1 MGSECLAALQS
12 GEPTA
17 MLQALCFQDMS
28 SRRVILKF
36 GSGILTRTDRA
47 EMDEEQ
53 LCKLV
58 QAIAELKR
66 RGHEVVVVSS
76 GAVASGLKA
85 MGFRERPQDMVTLQ
99 ACAAVGQTT
108 LMHTY
113 QSYLRGHGLNVGQLL
128 LTHADLESKE
138 RAERVKATLVRLLD
152 CTNVIPII
160 NENDSV
166 AVEELRFGD
175 NDKLSARVALLW
187 EADLL
192 ILLTSVPGLMNFKDG
207 GNVEIIP
214 EVSSVDAVLHLAE
227 EEKGAFSV
235 GGMNSKLRAVK
246 EAVEGGIECIIAS
259 GRHPEQIAD
268 LAEGKGICTRFPV
281 RK

>member
-1 MGSECLAALQS
+1 MS
-12 GEPTA
+12 G
-17 MLQALCFQDMS
+17 
-28 SRRVILKF
+28 RRVILKF

-66 RGHEVVVVSS
+66 RGHAVVVVSS

-85 MGFRERPQDMVTLQ
+85 MGFRERPQEITTLQ
-99 ACAAVGQTT
+99 ACAAVGQTY

-113 QSYLRGHGLNVGQLL
+113 QSYLRGHGLYVAQLL

-138 RAERVKATLVRLLD
+138 RAEKVKNTLLRLLENP
-152 CTNVIPII
+152 NVVPII

-175 NDKLSARVALLW
+175 NDKLSSRVAQLW
-187 EADLL
+187 SADLL
-192 ILLTSVPGLMNFKDG
+192 ILLTSVPGLMDLKNDG
-207 GNVEIIP
+207 AVNIVPMVED
-214 EVSSVDAVLHLAE
+214 VNSVLHLAQE
-227 EEKGAFSV
+227 DKGAFSV
-235 GGMNSKLRAVK
+235 GGMASKLRAVAD
-246 EAVEGGIECIIAS
+246 AVAGNVECIIAS

-268 LAEGKGICTRFPV
+268 LVEGKGTGTRFPLPAS
-281 RK
+281 KA

>member
-1 MGSECLAALQS
+1 
-12 GEPTA
+12 
-17 MLQALCFQDMS
+17 MS
-28 SRRVILKF
+28 SKRVLLKF

-66 RGHEVVVVSS
+66 RGHDVVVVSS
-76 GAVASGLKA
+76 GAVAAGLKA
-85 MGFRERPQDMVTLQ
+85 MGFRERPQDLVTLQ

-108 LMHTY
+108 LMHNY
-113 QSYLRGHGLNVGQLL
+113 QSYMRGHGLHVGQLL
-128 LTHADLESKE
+128 LTHADLESEE
-138 RAERVKATLVRLLD
+138 RAGRVKATLLRLLE
-152 CTNVIPII
+152 CSNVIPII

-187 EADLL
+187 QADLL
-192 ILLTSVPGLMNFKDG
+192 ILLTSVPGLMNLKDG
-207 GNVEIIP
+207 GDANMISVVDNVD
-214 EVSSVDAVLHLAE
+214 EVFHHAE
-227 EEKGAFSV
+227 EATGVFSV
-235 GGMNSKLRAVK
+235 GGMASKLRAVK
-246 EAVEGGIECIIAS
+246 DAVEGGIECVIAS

-268 LAEGKGICTRFPV
+268 LAAGAGTGTRFPAQ
-281 RK
+281 KSE

>member
-1 MGSECLAALQS
+1 
-12 GEPTA
+12 
-17 MLQALCFQDMS
+17 MS

-53 LCKLV
+53 VCKLV

-76 GAVASGLKA
+76 GAVAAGLKA
-85 MGFRERPQDMVTLQ
+85 MGFRERPQDTVTLQ
-99 ACAAVGQTT
+99 ACASVGQTT

-128 LTHADLESKE
+128 LTHSDLESEE
-138 RAERVKATLVRLLD
+138 RAGRVKATLHRLLE
-152 CTNVIPII
+152 CHNVIPII

-187 EADLL
+187 GADMLV
-192 ILLTSVPGLMNFKDG
+192 LLTSVPGLMNLKDD
-207 GNVEIIP
+207 NSPDIIP
-214 EVSSVDAVLHLAE
+214 VVTSVDDVFHHAE
-227 EEKGAFSV
+227 EATGIFSV
-235 GGMNSKLRAVK
+235 GGMHSKLRAVK
-246 EAVEGGIECIIAS
+246 DAVDGGIECAIAS

-268 LAEGKGICTRFPV
+268 IVDGGGTCTRFPV
-281 RK
+281 TASQA

>member
-1 MGSECLAALQS
+1 
-12 GEPTA
+12 
-17 MLQALCFQDMS
+17 MS
-28 SRRVILKF
+28 KRVILKF

-76 GAVASGLKA
+76 GAVSSGLKA
-85 MGFRERPQDMVTLQ
+85 MGFKERPQDMVTLQ

-113 QSYLRGHGLNVGQLL
+113 QSYLRGHGMHVGQLL
-128 LTHADLESKE
+128 LTHADLESEE
-138 RAERVKATLVRLLD
+138 RAGRVKATLLRLLE
-152 CTNVIPII
+152 CSNVIPII

-187 EADLL
+187 GADLL
-192 ILLTSVPGLMNFKDG
+192 ILLTSVPGLMNLKDDASAD
-207 GNVEIIP
+207 II
-214 EVSSVDAVLHLAE
+214 SVVDKVDDVFHHAE
-227 EEKGAFSV
+227 ESTGIFSV

-246 EAVEGGIECIIAS
+246 EAVDGGIECIIAS
-259 GRHPEQIAD
+259 GRHPEQV
-268 LAEGKGICTRFPV
+268 AELVEGRGTGTRFPV
-281 RK
+281 GK

>member
-1 MGSECLAALQS
+1 
-12 GEPTA
+12 
-17 MLQALCFQDMS
+17 MS
-28 SRRVILKF
+28 SKRVILKF

-66 RGHEVVVVSS
+66 RGHEIVVVSS

-85 MGFRERPQDMVTLQ
+85 MGFKERPQDMVTLQ

-108 LMHTY
+108 LMQTY

-128 LTHADLESKE
+128 LTHSDLESKE
-138 RAERVKATLVRLLD
+138 RAEKVLATLTRLLD
-152 CTNVIPII
+152 CQNVIPII

-187 EADLL
+187 KADLL
-192 ILLTSVPGLMNFKDG
+192 ILLTSVPGLMNLKDG
-207 GNVEIIP
+207 VGVDIIP
-214 EVSSVDAVLHLAE
+214 TVRDINEVLHLAE
-227 EEKGAFSV
+227 ESTGKFSV
-235 GGMNSKLRAVK
+235 GGMGSKLRAVN
-246 EAVEGGIECIIAS
+246 EAVQGGIECIIAS
-259 GRHPEQIAD
+259 GRKPEQIAD
-268 LAEGKGICTRFPV
+268 LVEGGGVGTRFPLP
-281 RK
+281 

>member
-1 MGSECLAALQS
+1 
-12 GEPTA
+12 
-17 MLQALCFQDMS
+17 MLPPLFPIPMAS
-28 SRRVILKF
+28 KRVLLKF

-53 LCKLV
+53 VCKLV

-76 GAVASGLKA
+76 GAVSSGLKA
-85 MGFRERPQDMVTLQ
+85 MGFKERPHDMVTLQ

-113 QSYLRGHGLNVGQLL
+113 QSYLRGHGLHVGQLL
-128 LTHADLESKE
+128 LTHADLESEE
-138 RAERVKATLVRLLD
+138 RAERVKATLLRLLD

-187 EADLL
+187 GADLL
-192 ILLTSVPGLMNFKDG
+192 ILLTSVPGLMNLKDVSG
-207 GNVEIIP
+207 PDIIP
-214 EVSSVDAVLHLAE
+214 VVPDVDEVFHHAE
-227 EEKGAFSV
+227 ESTGIFSV
-235 GGMNSKLRAVK
+235 GGMNSKLKAVK
-246 EAVEGGIECIIAS
+246 DAVEGGIECAIAS

-268 LAEGKGICTRFPV
+268 IVDGSGTCTRFPV
-281 RK
+281 AVAQA

>member
-1 MGSECLAALQS
+1 
-12 GEPTA
+12 
-17 MLQALCFQDMS
+17 MS
-28 SRRVILKF
+28 SKKIILKF

-47 EMDEEQ
+47 ETDEEQ

-66 RGHEVVVVSS
+66 RKHEVVVVSS

-113 QSYLRGHGLNVGQLL
+113 QSFLRGHGLNVGQLL
-128 LTHADLESKE
+128 LTHADLESQD
-138 RAERVKATLVRLLD
+138 RAEKVKATLLRLLECD
-152 CTNVIPII
+152 NVIPII

-187 EADLL
+187 KADLL
-192 ILLTSVPGLMNFKDG
+192 ILLTSVPGLMNLKDSG
-207 GNVEIIP
+207 SVDIVPEVKNVE
-214 EVSSVDAVLHLAE
+214 DALHLAE
-227 EEKGAFSV
+227 EVKGSLSV
-235 GGMNSKLRAVK
+235 GGMTSKLRAVQ
-246 EAVEGGIECIIAS
+246 EAVQGGIPCIIAS
-259 GRHPEQIAD
+259 GRHPEQLAD
-268 LAEGKGICTRFPV
+268 LVEGGGVGTRFPV
-281 RK
+281 PA

>member
-1 MGSECLAALQS
+1 
-12 GEPTA
+12 
-17 MLQALCFQDMS
+17 MS
-28 SRRVILKF
+28 KRVLLKF

-58 QAIAELKR
+58 QAIAMLKR
-66 RGHEVVVVSS
+66 NGHEVVVVSS
-76 GAVASGLKA
+76 GAVSSGLKA
-85 MGFRERPQDMVTLQ
+85 MGFKERPQDMVTLQ
-99 ACAAVGQTT
+99 ACASVGQTT

-113 QSYLRGHGLNVGQLL
+113 QSYLRGHGLHVGQLL

-138 RAERVKATLVRLLD
+138 RAERVKATLQRLLESQHI
-152 CTNVIPII
+152 IPII

-175 NDKLSARVALLW
+175 NDKLSSRVALLW
-187 EADLL
+187 QADLL
-192 ILLTSVPGLMNFKDG
+192 ILLTSVPGLMNLKDDKVPDIISLVP
-207 GNVEIIP
+207 NVD
-214 EVSSVDAVLHLAE
+214 EVFHHAE
-227 EEKGAFSV
+227 ESTGAFSV

-246 EAVEGGIECIIAS
+246 DAVDGGVDCIIAS

-268 LAEGKGICTRFPV
+268 LVEGNGVGTRFPAK
-281 RK
+281 R

>member
-1 MGSECLAALQS
+1 
-12 GEPTA
+12 
-17 MLQALCFQDMS
+17 MS
-28 SRRVILKF
+28 SKRVLLKF

-66 RGHEVVVVSS
+66 RGHQVVVVSS
-76 GAVASGLKA
+76 GAVASGMKP
-85 MGFRERPQDMVTLQ
+85 MGFKERPQDIITLQ
-99 ACAAVGQTT
+99 ACAAVGQTH

-113 QSYLRGHGLNVGQLL
+113 QSYLRGHGMHVAQLL
-128 LTHADLESKE
+128 LTHSDLESKE
-138 RAERVKATLVRLLD
+138 RAERVKATLLRLLE
-152 CTNVIPII
+152 NPEVVPVI

-187 EADLL
+187 GAELL
-192 ILLTSVPGLMNFKDG
+192 ILLTSVPGLMDLGDG
-207 GNVEIIP
+207 PGVKIIP
-214 EVSSVDAVLHLAE
+214 LVTDVDTVLHLAQ
-227 EEKGAFSV
+227 EEKGTLSV
-235 GGMNSKLRAVK
+235 GGMGSKLRAVRD
-246 EAVEGGIECIIAS
+246 AVVGGIECIIAS
-259 GRHPEQIAD
+259 GRHPEQISD
-268 LAEGKGICTRFPV
+268 LVEGNGIGTRFPV

>member
-1 MGSECLAALQS
+1 MLRALS
-12 GEPTA
+12 VP
-17 MLQALCFQDMS
+17 MS
-28 SRRVILKF
+28 SKRVLLKF
-36 GSGILTRTDRA
+36 GSGILTRMDRA

-66 RGHEVVVVSS
+66 RGHEIVVVSS
-76 GAVASGLKA
+76 GAVAAGLKA
-85 MGFRERPQDMVTLQ
+85 MGFKERPQDMVTLQ
-99 ACAAVGQTT
+99 ACASVGQTT

-128 LTHADLESKE
+128 LTHADLESEE
-138 RAERVKATLVRLLD
+138 RAAKVKATLLRLLE
-152 CTNVIPII
+152 CSNVIPII

-187 EADLL
+187 GADLF
-192 ILLTSVPGLMNFKDG
+192 ILLTSVPGLMNLKDDNSPEMISVVP
-207 GNVEIIP
+207 NVDD
-214 EVSSVDAVLHLAE
+214 VFHHAE
-227 EEKGAFSV
+227 EATGIFSV

-246 EAVEGGIECIIAS
+246 EAVDGGIECAIAS

-268 LAEGKGICTRFPV
+268 IVEGAGTCTRFPV
-281 RK
+281 AGSQT

>member
-1 MGSECLAALQS
+1 
-12 GEPTA
+12 
-17 MLQALCFQDMS
+17 MS
-28 SRRVILKF
+28 KRVILKF

-76 GAVASGLKA
+76 GAVSSGLRS
-85 MGFRERPQDMVTLQ
+85 MGFKERPQDMVTLQ
-99 ACAAVGQTT
+99 ACAAVGQST

-128 LTHADLESKE
+128 LTHADLESEE
-138 RAERVKATLVRLLD
+138 RADRVKATLQRLLEFS
-152 CTNVIPII
+152 NVIPII

-187 EADLL
+187 GADLL
-192 ILLTSVPGLMNFKDG
+192 ILLTSVPGLMNLKEDASPSMISVVS
-207 GNVEIIP
+207 NVND
-214 EVSSVDAVLHLAE
+214 VFHHAE
-227 EEKGAFSV
+227 ESTGIFSV

-246 EAVEGGIECIIAS
+246 EAVEGGIECVIAS

-268 LAEGKGICTRFPV
+268 LVEGQGTGTRFPV
-281 RK
+281 GK

>member
-1 MGSECLAALQS
+1 
-12 GEPTA
+12 
-17 MLQALCFQDMS
+17 MS

-66 RGHEVVVVSS
+66 LGHQVIVVSS

-85 MGFRERPQDMVTLQ
+85 MGFRERPQDIVTLQ
-99 ACAAVGQTT
+99 ACAAVGQTS

-113 QSYLRGHGLNVGQLL
+113 QSYLRGHGLHVAQLL

-138 RAERVKATLVRLLD
+138 RAERVRATLQRLLENPD
-152 CTNVIPII
+152 IVPII

-187 EADLL
+187 KADLL
-192 ILLTSVPGLMNFKDG
+192 ILLTSVPGLMDLNDTPAV
-207 GNVEIIP
+207 NIIP
-214 EVSSVDAVLHLAE
+214 LVKDVDEVLHFAQ
-227 EEKGAFSV
+227 EEKGSLSV
-235 GGMNSKLRAVK
+235 GGMVSKLRAVK
-246 EAVEGGIECIIAS
+246 EAVQGGIECVIAS
-259 GRHPEQIAD
+259 GRHPEQVSAVV
-268 LAEGKGICTRFPV
+268 EGGGIGTRFPV
-281 RK
+281 K